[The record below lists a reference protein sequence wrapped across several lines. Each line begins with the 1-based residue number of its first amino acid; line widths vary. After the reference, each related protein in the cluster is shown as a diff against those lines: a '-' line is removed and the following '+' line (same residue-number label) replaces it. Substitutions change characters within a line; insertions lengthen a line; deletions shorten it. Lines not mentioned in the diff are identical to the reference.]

1 MRVDPDHDI
10 RRRVGTGIPQTV
22 QLVRR
27 LEDHRART
35 GAPPDIVL
43 QHLECARAD
52 DHQLLM
58 WMTMRRVRLVPW
70 RERCDVDLE
79 SREIES
85 FSIDERAEECTIT
98 LAKRA

>member
-1 MRVDPDHDI
+1 
-10 RRRVGTGIPQTV
+10 
-22 QLVRR
+22 
-27 LEDHRART
+27 
-35 GAPPDIVL
+35 
-43 QHLECARAD
+43 
-52 DHQLLM
+52 
-58 WMTMRRVRLVPW
+58 MRRVRLVPW